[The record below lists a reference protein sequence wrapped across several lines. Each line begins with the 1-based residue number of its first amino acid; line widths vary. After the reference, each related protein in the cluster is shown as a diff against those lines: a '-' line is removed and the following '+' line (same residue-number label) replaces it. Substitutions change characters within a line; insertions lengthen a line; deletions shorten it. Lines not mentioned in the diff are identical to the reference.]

1 MSYTS
6 KSLDSKDLRYK
17 LLRKAQTFTSDTET
31 MNRFQKCHRV
41 TISNNDITIAKS
53 EHQDTAFYDG
63 VMNCGSV
70 WVCPVCSARVSASRC
85 CEVATAIDA
94 HTKMGKFVVMLTFT
108 NQHSNKDLLSEMLD
122 LQQKAFERF
131 WRNGSVRRKLENLN
145 SVGKITATEVT
156 VSKHNGWH
164 PHKHVLL
171 FIDDF
176 TEEQLKELEQ
186 FLQKAWLNAL
196 QKHSLTARLDIGL
209 SLDGGGDKSKY
220 LMKFSQELTLAQC
233 KRGKKEGHYNPFALL
248 QVEETEKDYFWAMYR
263 FKEYAEAMKGKRQI
277 IWSRGLKEHFSIT
290 ETSDEQILN
299 KPYDTEYIAD
309 IDKKSFTKISD
320 NAKIRILEVANW
332 KDKEKSRECLEE
344 MFKFLDKNIK
354 GGFKYTFCN
363 ETPED
368 IERRRQLR
376 NRAIINRKM
385 RSFEIA
391 NKVFK
396 GTYHGNGWT
405 PNPNYKRQLDK
416 ALHKEYG
423 KSKDYITKV
432 M

>member
-186 FLQKAWLNAL
+186 FLQKAWLNSL
-196 QKHSLTARLDIGL
+196 QKHNLTARLDIGL

-233 KRGKKEGHYNPFALL
+233 KRGKDNGHYNPFALL

-277 IWSRGLKEHFSIT
+277 IWSRGLKEHFAIT

-309 IDKKSFTKISD
+309 INKEGFKALSD
-320 NAKIRILEVANW
+320 DIKLRLLVLAQHPNRQALI
-332 KDKEKSRECLEE
+332 
-344 MFKFLDKNIK
+344 MFLDALSSGIPK
-354 GGFKYTFCN
+354 FKYTLLN
-363 ETPED
+363 ETQED

-376 NRAIINRKM
+376 NRAIIDRNM

-396 GTYHGNGWT
+396 GTYCGNGWT
-405 PNPNYKRQLDK
+405 PNPNYEKQLNM

-423 KSKDYITKV
+423 HLKNYKTEV
-432 M
+432 V